1 MTVNQTS
8 ASSASSD
15 TQAAPSLASATDTL
29 GRNAFLNLLVTQL
42 QNQDPTQPQ
51 ADGEFLAQLAQFSQL
66 EQLQQLNDKIDA
78 LATCPAGR
86 SRTIQLRCHSSVP
99 CVVPLA
105 AALSRARP
113 ASNTA
118 SRAAASAACA
128 WSQTAR

>member
-8 ASSASSD
+8 GSNGSSG
-15 TQAAPSLASATDTL
+15 TQAAPALSSATDTL

-78 LATCPAGR
+78 LTERLGPAATGTTTP
-86 SRTIQLRCHSSVP
+86 
-99 CVVPLA
+99 
-105 AALSRARP
+105 
-113 ASNTA
+113 
-118 SRAAASAACA
+118 
-128 WSQTAR
+128 